1 MKILKSDKFLFF
13 ITSFL
18 IAIGIIFSLSLGVFS
33 VLLYDYDNTHFFI
46 RQLSIGVI
54 SIFLMW
60 ALSRLNP
67 EKILTFVCIYIFFLA
82 MFCLMLAMPF
92 MPSSLVREVNGA
104 ARWIKLPGFSFAPIE
119 FFKIGFIY
127 FLAWSFNRKID
138 GVKKPFWDEFWIL
151 FPYIIVFFF
160 IIMLVAIY
168 QNDLGQ
174 IVVLGLVLF
183 LMIVLAGIS
192 KKMFFS
198 SFGCFIIIII
208 CIIKFSGHRMN
219 RIYSWLAGIKD
230 VLAPILPDKIA
241 NSIFSDDAQTPYQ
254 ISHSLNAINNGGFFG
269 EGIGLGTFKLGFLSE
284 VHTDF
289 VLAGIS
295 EEIGFF
301 GILII
306 VILFYVLLFR
316 IFQIASNASNKV
328 YYLFSSGIGFM
339 FLFSFMINSYGVT
352 SLTPVKGI
360 AVPFLSY
367 GGSQL
372 LGSSVAIGCILMIS
386 KKSKIKG

>member
-1 MKILKSDKFLFF
+1 MESDKILFF

-18 IAIGIIFSLSLGVFS
+18 IAVGIIFSLSLGVFS

-46 RQLSIGVI
+46 RQLCIGII

-104 ARWIKLPGFSFAPIE
+104 ARWIKLPGFSFAPVE

-151 FPYIIVFFF
+151 FPYVIVFFF

-198 SFGCFIIIII
+198 SFSFFIIIII

-230 VLAPILPDKIA
+230 ILAPILPDKIA
-241 NSIFSDDAQTPYQ
+241 NSIFSDDAQAPYQ

-295 EEIGFF
+295 EEVGFF

-306 VILFYVLLFR
+306 VILFYTLLFR
-316 IFQIASNASNKV
+316 VFQIASKTTNQV
-328 YYLFSSGIGFM
+328 YYLFSSGIGLM
-339 FLFSFMINSYGVT
+339 FLFSFMINSYGIT
-352 SLTPVKGI
+352 SITPVKGI

-386 KKSKIKG
+386 KKVKFKG

>member
-1 MKILKSDKFLFF
+1 MKSDKFLFF
-13 ITSFL
+13 IASFL
-18 IAIGIIFSLSLGVFS
+18 IATGIIFSLSLGVFS

-46 RQLSIGVI
+46 RQLSIGII

-104 ARWIKLPGFSFAPIE
+104 ARWIKLPGFSFAPVE

-127 FLAWSFNRKID
+127 FLAWSFTRKLD
-138 GVKKPFWDEFWIL
+138 GTKKYFLKEIGIL
-151 FPYIIVFFF
+151 FPYVVVFGIVILIIGS
-160 IIMLVAIY
+160 I
-168 QNDLGQ
+168 QNDFGQ
-174 IVVLGLVLF
+174 VVVLASVLF
-183 LMIVLAGIS
+183 AMIILAGVSGKIIGLILS
-192 KKMFFS
+192 FFA
-198 SFGCFIIIII
+198 
-208 CIIKFSGHRMN
+208 
-219 RIYSWLAGIKD
+219 LAGFLLITSSQHRISRIHSWWSGIQD
-230 VLAPILPDKIA
+230 VVISFLPSEMGNKLYI
-241 NSIFSDDAQTPYQ
+241 DDAQTPYQ

-269 EGIGLGTFKLGFLSE
+269 EGFGLGTFKLGFLSE

-295 EEIGFF
+295 EEVGFF

-306 VILFYVLLFR
+306 VILFYALLLR
-316 IFQIASNASNKV
+316 IFQTASKTSNKV

-339 FLFSFMINSYGVT
+339 FLFSFMINSYGIT
-352 SLTPVKGI
+352 SITPVKGI

-386 KKSKIKG
+386 KRSKI